1 MTLIAIDALSYK
13 SWLAGSIVEL
23 GREISAKGENR

>member
-1 MTLIAIDALSYK
+1 MTLIAIDSLSYK

-23 GREISAKGENR
+23 VREISAEGENR